1 MNGDGAFDPSK
12 RNTFNKTSDVAT
24 GAMVGGR
31 PKSSKKVYTI
41 VPSQTQLEDAS
52 KNSVVTLDDIT
63 STIKAIASHLQQ
75 ETTTE
80 DEQVNLWNRWAKCQT
95 ELYDDESTTTRIQ
108 FAFAVTDPYLKQKL
122 AVAERFFRILQTHPM
137 RNVRALADVVKHKET
152 GEATYRLINLCG
164 GTKTQSKKL
173 MMNTCLVIFG
183 INCTMISKT
192 TDKFFDRTKLPPA
205 EVAAIQYAPST
216 LSLMHKQLF
225 AWFKDNG
232 VYFASKDFKGM
243 EGSFHAAIQQK
254 FDDTVEHRPTYGR
267 RKSAPVDPMAQH
279 KIRDPTN
286 GLTPY
291 SMSMEPNDEKGYND
305 LSRMLLH
312 ELGCTFGP
320 RGRKEPSSLYV
331 SSFEFFVEEEIPK
344 YVGRR
349 CLVLMSFG
357 NADKTNKISLANPYV
372 LDTSGSLKIWE
383 NPADPYCI
391 VKLFDCMVNKHVI
404 PAMTY
409 HGLTDAPLFNRR
421 ASAKELKVSTPASSF
436 NPVHSLAI
444 F

>member
-1 MNGDGAFDPSK
+1 MNGGDAFDSSK
-12 RNTFNKTSDVAT
+12 RHAFNKTSAIAT
-24 GAMVGGR
+24 GATVGGR
-31 PKSSKKVYTI
+31 PKSSKKKNYTI
-41 VPSQTQLEDAS
+41 VPSQSQIEDAS
-52 KNSVVTLDDIT
+52 KNAVTIDAIT

-75 ETTTE
+75 QTSTE
-80 DEQVNLWNRWAKCQT
+80 DEQVCLWNRWAKCQT
-95 ELYDDESTTTRIQ
+95 ELYDDESTTTRIKM
-108 FAFAVTDPYLKQKL
+108 AFAVTDPYLKQKL
-122 AVAERFFRILQTHPM
+122 GVAERFFNILQSHPM
-137 RNVRALADVVKHKET
+137 RNVRALADVMEHTET

-164 GTKTQSKKL
+164 GTKTQAKKL

-192 TDKFFDRTKLPPA
+192 TDKFFDRTKLSPK
-205 EVAAIQYAPST
+205 EVANIQYQAST
-216 LSLMHKQLF
+216 LSTMHKQLF

-232 VYFASKDFKGM
+232 IYFESKEFKGM

-291 SMSMEPNDEKGYND
+291 SLSMEPNDEKGYND

-320 RGRKEPSSLYV
+320 RGKKEPSSLFV
-331 SSFEFFVEEEIPK
+331 SSFEFFVEEEIPQHR
-344 YVGRR
+344 GRR
-349 CLVLMSFG
+349 CLVLLSFG
-357 NADKTNKISLANPYV
+357 NADKTNKITLANPHV
-372 LDTSGSLKIWE
+372 LDTSGALKIWE

-391 VKLFDCMVNKHVI
+391 VKLFDCMVNKHLI

-409 HGLTDAPLFNRR
+409 HGLKDAPLFNRR
-421 ASAKELKVSTPASSF
+421 ANAKELKVSTAASFF
-436 NPVHSLAI
+436 NPVHSLANL
-444 F
+444 